1 MIQEPTPPPC
11 ICRDNNNASTILLCN
26 FLVNFASTGLMLM
39 FFLQKI
45 NRILQQQFKYGEI
58 QQCEP

>member
-45 NRILQQQFKYGEI
+45 NRILQ
-58 QQCEP
+58 